1 MCVGAIA
8 GPDHPVWKLQLLQ
21 PADPGFVSFSTGRP
35 ACQLLAP
42 QATDNQRYWFLPDT
56 HASLVTFT
64 LTSLCLVLRSRSSL
78 LGYRAVFPNLFSLI
92 NPNSPISMAL
102 VTLQPNMFPFKLK

>member
-8 GPDHPVWKLQLLQ
+8 GPDHPVRKLQLLQ

-56 HASLVTFT
+56 HALLVTFT
-64 LTSLCLVLRSRSSL
+64 HIFLMSCITIKV
-78 LGYRAVFPNLFSLI
+78 
-92 NPNSPISMAL
+92 
-102 VTLQPNMFPFKLK
+102 